1 MAARST
7 MRKPS
12 RFLIHNSACP
22 TPKIDASRMTDTLLL
37 LNAGSSSLKFALYP
51 PGGETSLV
59 RGQIEK
65 IGATPEF
72 SAYSESG
79 DVIADQKPEADA
91 DVGRCLEFLLRWLN
105 TQFKHCTVVGAG
117 HRVVHGGER
126 LSAPVLI
133 DDTIIRELETLI
145 PFART
150 HQPYEIA
157 AIKALAA
164 INPALRQVACFDTT
178 FHFDRPWQDRTLAIP
193 RELSES
199 GMRRYGFHGLSFEYI
214 AGRLPQVLGTRADEH
229 VIVAH
234 LGSGA
239 SLCAM
244 RNCKSVA
251 TTMGLTTLDG
261 LMMGTRSGSIDPGAL
276 LYAIQERGMSAH
288 ELSDTLFRK
297 SGLLGVS
304 GLSNDMRELLASPH
318 PHAKEAVE
326 LFVYRALH
334 EIGGLAAV
342 LGGFDAL
349 VFTAGIGEHSSKIRT
364 MICDG
369 LRWLGAE
376 INESANRAHQPIIS
390 ATASKIALCVIPTN
404 EEAVIACNTAQVL
417 GLDAKC

>member
-1 MAARST
+1 MPE
-7 MRKPS
+7 M
-12 RFLIHNSACP
+12 SA
-22 TPKIDASRMTDTLLL
+22 IRMTDTLLL

-51 PGGETSLV
+51 PSGETPFV

-65 IGATPEF
+65 IGGVPRF
-72 SAYSESG
+72 SACSESG
-79 DVIADQKPEADA
+79 DTIIDQELEADA
-91 DVGRCLEFLLRWLN
+91 DIARCLEFLLRWLS
-105 TQFKHCTVVGAG
+105 TQFKHCILVGAG

-126 LSAPVLI
+126 LSTPVLI
-133 DDTIIRELETLI
+133 DDAIIRELETLI

-178 FHFDRPWQDRTLAIP
+178 FHFHRPWQDRTMAIP

-199 GMRRYGFHGLSFEYI
+199 GMRRYGFHGLSYEYI
-214 AGRLPQVLGTRADEH
+214 AGRLPEVLGARAQGR

-261 LMMGTRSGSIDPGAL
+261 LMMSTRSGAIDPGAL
-276 LYAIQERGMSAH
+276 LYAIQERGMSAD
-288 ELSDTLFRK
+288 ELSDTLFKK

-304 GLSNDMRELLASPH
+304 GVSNDMRELLASPN
-318 PHAKEAVE
+318 PHAKQAVE
-326 LFVYRALH
+326 LFVYRALR
-334 EIGGLAAV
+334 EIGGLASV
-342 LGGFDAL
+342 LGGVDAL
-349 VFTAGIGEHSSKIRT
+349 VFTAGIGERSSDIRA

-369 LRWLGAE
+369 LRWLGVE
-376 INESANRAHQPIIS
+376 IDESANRAHQTIIS
-390 ATASKIALCVIPTN
+390 AAASKISLCVIPTN
-404 EEAVIACNTAQVL
+404 EEAVIARNTAQLL

>member
-1 MAARST
+1 MAV
-7 MRKPS
+7 
-12 RFLIHNSACP
+12 
-22 TPKIDASRMTDTLLL
+22 SRMTDTLLL

-51 PGGETSLV
+51 PGGETSFV

-65 IGATPEF
+65 IGATPEL
-72 SAYSESG
+72 SARNESG
-79 DVIADQKPEADA
+79 DMIANQELEADA
-91 DVGRCLEFLLRWLN
+91 DIGRCLEFLLRWLN
-105 TQFKHCTVVGAG
+105 AQFKHCTVVGAG

-126 LSAPVLI
+126 LSTPVVI
-133 DDTIIRELETLI
+133 DDAVVRELEMLI

-157 AIKALAA
+157 AIKALVA
-164 INPALRQVACFDTT
+164 INPSLRQVACFDTT
-178 FHFDRPWQDRTLAIP
+178 FHFHRPWQDRTLAIP

-199 GMRRYGFHGLSFEYI
+199 GMRRYGFHGLSYEYI
-214 AGRLPQVLGTRADEH
+214 AGRLPQVLGARADGR

-239 SLCAM
+239 SLCAV

-261 LMMGTRSGSIDPGAL
+261 LMMGTRSGAIDPGAL
-276 LYAIQERGMSAH
+276 LYAIQERGMSAD

-304 GLSNDMRELLASPH
+304 GVSNDMRELLASSH

-326 LFVYRALH
+326 LFVYRALR
-334 EIGGLAAV
+334 EIGGLASV
-342 LGGFDAL
+342 LGGLDAL
-349 VFTAGIGEHSSKIRT
+349 VFTAGIGERSSEIRA

-376 INESANRAHQPIIS
+376 IDESANRAHQTTIS
-390 ATASKIALCVIPTN
+390 TAASKIAVCVIPTN
-404 EEAVIACNTAQVL
+404 EEAVIARNTAQVL
-417 GLDAKC
+417 GMDAKC